1 MYVTVECEEQKE
13 AEMVEEELHYEKIPF
28 RVKQIQNFSVNPKNG
43 HMLIQTTWIY
53 TFEYHDKLI

>member
-13 AEMVEEELHYEKIPF
+13 AEMIEEELNYEKIPF
-28 RVKQIQNFSVNPKNG
+28 RVKQIQNFSVNPKTDS
-43 HMLIQTTWIY
+43 MRTEMTWVY

>member
-13 AEMVEEELHYEKIPF
+13 AEMIEEELNYEKIHF
-28 RVKQIQNFSVNPKNG
+28 RVKQIQNFSVNPKTDS
-43 HMLIQTTWIY
+43 MQIQTTWIY